1 MINLTLIG
9 FKRMTIGI
17 HDSDGTIAEG
27 KTFVVEGKQN
37 EGATV
42 SAEISGLSSDPVKVY
57 GSNVAYYVLQKGTG
71 DVSVD
76 FGVLDMLETVNDEI
90 LGYKK
95 STEGFSFIGDDTE
108 PPYCSVILESEN
120 LKGETALLGFF
131 RGKFAKESITM
142 NTKEGENQEPE
153 ADEYTF
159 SVVSNDRSGET
170 SGQSVAKYVGIENV
184 AAFKALIL
192 NASVIPVG

>member
-1 MINLTLIG
+1 MTLIG

-17 HDSDGTIAEG
+17 HGADGVIATG
-27 KTFVVEGKQN
+27 KTFVIEGKQS

-90 LGYKK
+90 LGYKL
-95 STEGFSFIGDDTE
+95 STEGFAFIGDDTE

-142 NTKEGENQEPE
+142 NTKEGENAEPE
-153 ADEYTF
+153 ADAYTF
-159 SVVSNDRSGET
+159 SVVSNDRDDESL
-170 SGQSVAKYVGIENV
+170 GQSVIKYVGTENV
-184 AAFKALIL
+184 AAFKSLVL
-192 NASVIPVG
+192 NTTVVA

>member
-1 MINLTLIG
+1 LTLIG
-9 FKRMTIGI
+9 FKKMTIGI
-17 HDSDGTIAEG
+17 HGVDGTISAA
-27 KTFVVEGKQN
+27 KTFVIEGKQD

-42 SAEISGLSSDPVKVY
+42 SAEINGLSSDPVKVY

-76 FGVLDMLETVNDEI
+76 FGVLDMLEAVNDEI
-90 LGYKK
+90 LGYKL
-95 STEGFSFIGDDTE
+95 SAEGFAFIGDDTE

-131 RGKFAKESITM
+131 RGKFAKESISM
-142 NTKEGENQEPE
+142 KTKEGENQEPE

-159 SVVSNDRSGET
+159 SVVANDKAGDT
-170 SGQSVAKYVGIENV
+170 IGQSVAKYVGTESV
-184 AAFKALIL
+184 AAFKTLIL
-192 NASVIPVG
+192 GTPVA